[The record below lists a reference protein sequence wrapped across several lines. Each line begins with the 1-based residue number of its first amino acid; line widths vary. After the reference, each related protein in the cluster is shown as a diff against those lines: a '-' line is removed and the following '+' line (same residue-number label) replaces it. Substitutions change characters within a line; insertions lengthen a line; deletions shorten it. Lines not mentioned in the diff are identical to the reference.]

1 MEQEQPPPPPPS
13 QQQQPVPAQM
23 SSTSP
28 QAGGGPAGATGSGT
42 NATPGPPAVPPSTR
56 KKAGKFLGSALNITN
71 RYRANSSSLSKV
83 SLAITN
89 LKVIQNVP
97 LPPPISAMIASDIP
111 PVCKYLPSYR
121 LCSRNPFNREACE
134 VILRESMDKS
144 LQGVEY
150 SSYFAPSLCQQICE
164 DIKMRVKELKFD
176 RYKIIVTVTIGERYM
191 QGLKAITQFLWDPE
205 KDSYAT
211 CIYDAS
217 PSLVAVGTIYAIYFD

>member
-1 MEQEQPPPPPPS
+1 MEQQPTVQASMASSPS
-13 QQQQPVPAQM
+13 APVSAPA
-23 SSTSP
+23 SAIPGS
-28 QAGGGPAGATGSGT
+28 TGSVT
-42 NATPGPPAVPPSTR
+42 VVAPAVSR
-56 KKAGKFLGSALNITN
+56 KKTGKFLGSALNITN

-97 LPPPISAMIASDIP
+97 LPPPISAMLASDVP
-111 PVCKYLPSYR
+111 PICKFLPTYR

-164 DIKMRVKELKFD
+164 DIKTRVKELKFD

-191 QGLKAITQFLWDPE
+191 QGLKAISQFLWDPE
-205 KDSYAT
+205 KDSYAS

>member
-1 MEQEQPPPPPPS
+1 MEQQQPPS
-13 QQQQPVPAQM
+13 QQQQPVQM

-28 QAGGGPAGATGSGT
+28 PSGGNPGGVAVPTGT
-42 NATPGPPAVPPSTR
+42 TTTTAPPAAHTSTR
-56 KKAGKFLGSALNITN
+56 KKTGKFLGSALNITN

-89 LKVIQNVP
+89 LKVIQCNPV

-111 PVCKYLPSYR
+111 PICKFLPSYR

-134 VILRESMDKS
+134 AILRDSLDKS

-164 DIKMRVKELKFD
+164 DIKSRVKELKFD